1 MFDSRNYLINLREF
15 ASNHDLALLHYI
27 EQIDKWTSHGEYLYD
42 SIRNNIF
49 TIYGFIEAYA
59 ELFLITE
66 EQSRAF
72 FDEIDFFAD
81 SVLDDY
87 FS

>member
-15 ASNHDLALLHYI
+15 ASNYDLSVLHYI

-49 TIYGFIEAYA
+49 TIYGFIEAYT
-59 ELFLITE
+59 ELSLITE
-66 EQSRAF
+66 ERS
-72 FDEIDFFAD
+72 
-81 SVLDDY
+81 
-87 FS
+87 